1 MESTILFAFRVSR
14 LTVNVVFK
22 KILIAN
28 RGEIALRV
36 ISACRELGIKTVAI
50 YSEADRDALH
60 VRYADE
66 DVCVGPYPSAASY
79 LNISSIVSA
88 AEITEADAIH
98 PGYGFLSENAYFA
111 EILQDCHI
119 AFIGPPPEAIRKMGD
134 KSLARRTVAAA
145 GVPTIPGSPGP
156 LESVDE
162 ALAFAKKAGYPVI
175 LKASAG
181 GGGRGMRVARDER
194 DLANAFETARAE
206 AEKAFGNA
214 EVYLEKYL
222 EDPRHIEFQVFGDT
236 RGTIRQLGE
245 RECSI
250 QRRHQKLIEEA
261 PSTVLDEDLRRR
273 MGEAAIATA
282 RAVGYVNAGT
292 VEFLL
297 DRNGKFYFMEM
308 NTRLQ
313 VEHTITEEVT
323 ALDLVKEQIAVAA
336 GAPLSFVD
344 RDMSPRGH
352 AIEFRINAEDPVTFA
367 PSPGRIASFHPPG
380 GLGVRLDTA
389 AYQGYVIPPHYD
401 SLIAK
406 LIVWGRDREEAIGRG
421 RRALDFFVIEG
432 IKTTIPLHRRILD
445 DPDFIA
451 GRLSTHFMERFA
463 AKT

>member
-1 MESTILFAFRVSR
+1 M
-14 LTVNVVFK
+14 FK

-36 ISACRELGIKTVAI
+36 ISACRELGIRTVAI
-50 YSEADRDALH
+50 YSEADREALH

-119 AFIGPPPEAIRKMGD
+119 TFIGPSPDAIRKMGD
-134 KSLARRTVAAA
+134 KSLARRTVAAV
-145 GVPTIPGSPGP
+145 GVPTVPGSPGP
-156 LESVDE
+156 VESVDD
-162 ALAFAKKAGYPVI
+162 AVAFARKAGYPVI

-194 DLANAFETARAE
+194 ELSGAFDTARNE

-214 EVYLEKYL
+214 EVYLEKYI
-222 EDPRHIEFQVFGDT
+222 ENPRHIEFQVFGDS
-236 RGTIRQLGE
+236 RGTLRHLGE

-261 PSTVLDEDLRRR
+261 PSAVLEDGLRKR
-273 MGEAAIATA
+273 MGEAAIAAA
-282 RAVGYVNAGT
+282 RSVNYTNAGT

-297 DRNGKFYFMEM
+297 DEDGKFYFMEM

-313 VEHTITEEVT
+313 VEHPITEEVT
-323 ALDLVKEQIAVAA
+323 SLDLVKEQIAVAA
-336 GAPLSFVD
+336 GAPLSFGD
-344 RDMSPRGH
+344 LDIGPRGH
-352 AIEFRINAEDPVTFA
+352 AIEFRVNAEDPVTFK

-380 GLGVRLDTA
+380 GLGVRVDTA
-389 AYQGYVIPPHYD
+389 AYEGYLIPPHYD

-445 DPDFIA
+445 DPDFIS
-451 GRLSTHFMERFA
+451 GRLSTHFMERFSGTA
-463 AKT
+463 A

>member
-1 MESTILFAFRVSR
+1 M
-14 LTVNVVFK
+14 FK

-66 DVCVGPYPSAASY
+66 DVCVGPYPSSASY
-79 LNISSIVSA
+79 LNISAIVSA

-111 EILQDCHI
+111 EILHDCNI
-119 AFIGPPPEAIRKMGD
+119 SFIGPSPEAIRKMGD
-134 KSLARRTVAAA
+134 KSLARRTVAGA
-145 GVPTIPGSPGP
+145 GVPTVPGSPGP
-156 LESVDE
+156 LDSVDD

-194 DLANAFETARAE
+194 ELSGAYETARAE

-214 EVYLEKYL
+214 EVYLEKYI
-222 EDPRHIEFQVFGDT
+222 ENPRHVEFQVFGDS
-236 RGTIRQLGE
+236 RGTIRHLGE

-261 PSTVLDEDLRRR
+261 PSAVLDEDLRRR
-273 MGEAAIATA
+273 MGEAAIASA
-282 RAVGYVNAGT
+282 RSVGYTNAGT

-297 DRNGKFYFMEM
+297 DDDGKFYFMEM

-313 VEHTITEEVT
+313 VEHPITEEVT
-323 ALDLVKEQIAVAA
+323 SLDLVKEQIAVAA
-336 GAPLSFVD
+336 GAPLSFGD
-344 RDMSPRGH
+344 RDMTPRGH
-352 AIEFRINAEDPVTFA
+352 AIEFRINAEDPVTFQ
-367 PSPGRIASFHPPG
+367 PSPGRIVAFHPPG
-380 GLGVRLDTA
+380 GLGVRVDTA
-389 AYQGYVIPPHYD
+389 AYQGYLIPPHYD

-406 LIVWGRDREEAIGRG
+406 LIVWGRDRDEAIGRG

-432 IKTTIPLHRRILD
+432 IKTTIPMHRRILD
-445 DPDFIA
+445 EPDFID

-463 AKT
+463 ASA

>member
-1 MESTILFAFRVSR
+1 
-14 LTVNVVFK
+14 VFK

-28 RGEIALRV
+28 RGEIALRI

-66 DVCVGPYPSAASY
+66 DVCVGPFPSAASY
-79 LNISSIVSA
+79 LNISAIVSA

-111 EILQDCHI
+111 EILNDCHI
-119 AFIGPPPEAIRKMGD
+119 AFIGPSPDAIRKMGD
-134 KSLARRTVAAA
+134 KSVARRTVAAA
-145 GVPTIPGSPGP
+145 GVPTVPGSPGP

-162 ALAFAKKAGYPVI
+162 ALPWARKAGYPVI

-194 DLANAFETARAE
+194 ELAAAFDTARAE

-214 EVYLEKYL
+214 EVYMEKYL
-222 EDPRHIEFQVFGDT
+222 ENPRHIEFQVFGDS
-236 RGTIRQLGE
+236 RGNLKHLGE

-261 PSTVLDEDLRRR
+261 PSSVLDDALRKR
-273 MGEAAIATA
+273 MGEAAVTAA
-282 RAVGYVNAGT
+282 RAVHYTNAGT

-297 DRNGKFYFMEM
+297 DGDGKFYFMEM

-313 VEHTITEEVT
+313 VEHPITEEVT

-336 GAPLSFVD
+336 GAPLSFAE

-380 GLGVRLDTA
+380 GLGVRVDTA

-406 LIVWGRDREEAIGRG
+406 LIVWGRDRTEAIRRG

-445 DPDFIA
+445 DPDFID
-451 GRLSTHFMERFA
+451 GKLSTHFMERFA
-463 AKT
+463 ASA

>member
-1 MESTILFAFRVSR
+1 M
-14 LTVNVVFK
+14 FK

-36 ISACRELGIKTVAI
+36 ISACRELGIRTVAI

-79 LNISSIVSA
+79 LNISAIVSA

-119 AFIGPPPEAIRKMGD
+119 AFIGPSPEAIRKMGD

-156 LESVDE
+156 VDSVDD
-162 ALAFAKKAGYPVI
+162 ALAFAAKAGYPVI

-194 DLANAFETARAE
+194 DLANAYETARAE

-222 EDPRHIEFQVFGDT
+222 EEPRHIEFQVFGDS
-236 RGTIRQLGE
+236 RGNVRHLGE

-261 PSTVLDEDLRRR
+261 PSAVLDEGLRRQ
-273 MGEAAIATA
+273 MGEAAIAAA
-282 RAVGYVNAGT
+282 RSVNYVNAGT

-297 DRNGKFYFMEM
+297 DADGRFYFMEM

-313 VEHTITEEVT
+313 VEHPITEEVT

-336 GAPLSFVD
+336 GAPLSFLD

-389 AYQGYVIPPHYD
+389 AYQGYLIPPHYD

-406 LIVWGRDREEAIGRG
+406 LIVWGRDRAEAISRG

-445 DPDFIA
+445 DPDFVA
-451 GRLSTHFMERFA
+451 GRLSTRFMERLN
-463 AKT
+463 AKG

>member
-1 MESTILFAFRVSR
+1 
-14 LTVNVVFK
+14 VFK

-28 RGEIALRV
+28 RGEIALRI

-66 DVCVGPYPSAASY
+66 DVCVGPFPSAASY
-79 LNISSIVSA
+79 LNISAIVSA

-111 EILQDCHI
+111 EILHDCNI
-119 AFIGPPPEAIRKMGD
+119 AFIGPSPEAIRKMGD
-134 KSLARRTVAAA
+134 KSVARRTVAAA
-145 GVPTIPGSPGP
+145 GVPTVPGSPGP

-162 ALAFAKKAGYPVI
+162 ALPWARKAGYPVI

-194 DLANAFETARAE
+194 ELAAAFDTARAE

-214 EVYLEKYL
+214 EVYMEKYL
-222 EDPRHIEFQVFGDT
+222 ENPRHIEFQVFGDA
-236 RGTIRQLGE
+236 RGNLRHLGE

-261 PSTVLDEDLRRR
+261 PSSVLDDGLRKR
-273 MGEAAIATA
+273 MGEAAVTAA
-282 RAVGYVNAGT
+282 RAVHYTNAGT

-297 DRNGKFYFMEM
+297 DGDGKFYFMEM

-313 VEHTITEEVT
+313 VEHPITEEVT

-336 GAPLSFVD
+336 GAPLSFAD

-380 GLGVRLDTA
+380 GLGVRVDTA

-406 LIVWGRDREEAIGRG
+406 LIVWGRDRREAIHRG

-445 DPDFIA
+445 DPDFID
-451 GRLSTHFMERFA
+451 GKLSTHFMERFA
-463 AKT
+463 ASA

>member
-1 MESTILFAFRVSR
+1 M
-14 LTVNVVFK
+14 FK
-22 KILIAN
+22 KILVAN

-79 LNISSIVSA
+79 LNISAIVSA

-98 PGYGFLSENAYFA
+98 PGYGFLSENAHFA

-119 AFIGPPPEAIRKMGD
+119 AFIGPSPEAIRKMGN

-145 GVPTIPGSPGP
+145 GVPTVPGSPGP

-162 ALAFAKKAGYPVI
+162 ALSFARKAGYPVI

-181 GGGRGMRVARDER
+181 GGGRGMRIARDER
-194 DLANAFETARAE
+194 ELSGAYETARAE

-222 EDPRHIEFQVFGDT
+222 EEPRHVEFQIFGD
-236 RGTIRQLGE
+236 RHGNIAHLGE

-250 QRRHQKLIEEA
+250 QRRHQKLVEEA
-261 PSTVLDEDLRRR
+261 PSAVLDGEQRKL
-273 MGEAAIATA
+273 MGDAAIAAA
-282 RAVGYVNAGT
+282 RAVNYTNAGT
-292 VEFLL
+292 IEFLL
-297 DRNGKFYFMEM
+297 DSDGRFYFMEM

-313 VEHTITEEVT
+313 VEHPVTEEVT
-323 ALDLVKEQIAVAA
+323 GLDIVKEQISVAA
-336 GAPLSFVD
+336 GAPLSFAG
-344 RDMSPRGH
+344 RQLHPRGH
-352 AIEFRINAEDPVTFA
+352 AIEFRINAEDPQTFA
-367 PSPGRIASFHPPG
+367 PSPGKISTFHPPG
-380 GLGVRLDTA
+380 GLGVRVDTA
-389 AYQGYVIPPHYD
+389 AYQGYVVPPYYD

-406 LIVWGRDREEAIGRG
+406 LIVAGRDRPEAIARG
-421 RRALDFFVIEG
+421 RRALDLFVIEG
-432 IKTTIPLHRRILD
+432 VKTTIPLHRRILD
-445 DPDFIA
+445 DPDFVD
-451 GRLSTHFMERFA
+451 GKLSTRFMERFA
-463 AKT
+463 AAS

>member
-1 MESTILFAFRVSR
+1 M
-14 LTVNVVFK
+14 FK

-28 RGEIALRV
+28 RGEIALRI
-36 ISACRELGIKTVAI
+36 ISACRELGIRTVAI

-79 LNISSIVSA
+79 LNISAIVSA

-111 EILQDCHI
+111 EILHDCNI
-119 AFIGPPPEAIRKMGD
+119 AFIGPSPDAIRKMGD

-145 GVPTIPGSPGP
+145 GVPTVPGSPGP
-156 LESVDE
+156 VDSVDE

-194 DLANAFETARAE
+194 ELSGAYETARHE

-222 EDPRHIEFQVFGDT
+222 EKPRHVEFQVFGDS
-236 RGTIRQLGE
+236 RGNIRHLGE

-261 PSTVLDEDLRRR
+261 PSAALEEGLRRR
-273 MGEAAIATA
+273 MGEAAITA
-282 RAVGYVNAGT
+282 AKSVAYTNAGT

-297 DRNGKFYFMEM
+297 DADGRFYFMEM

-313 VEHTITEEVT
+313 VEHPITEEVT

-336 GAPLSFVD
+336 GAPLSFAD
-344 RDMSPRGH
+344 RDMTPRGH
-352 AIEFRINAEDPVTFA
+352 AIEFRINAEDPDTFK
-367 PSPGRIASFHPPG
+367 PSPGRIAVFHPPG
-380 GLGVRLDTA
+380 GLGVRVDTA
-389 AYQGYVIPPHYD
+389 AYQGYLIPPYYD

-406 LIVWGRDREEAIGRG
+406 LIVWGRDRQEAIGRG
-421 RRALDFFVIEG
+421 RRALDFFVVEG

-445 DPDFIA
+445 DEDFIG

-463 AKT
+463 ASA

>member
-1 MESTILFAFRVSR
+1 M
-14 LTVNVVFK
+14 FK

-28 RGEIALRV
+28 RGEIALRI
-36 ISACRELGIKTVAI
+36 ISACRELGIRTVAV

-79 LNISSIVSA
+79 LNISAIVSA

-119 AFIGPPPEAIRKMGD
+119 AFIGPTPDAIRKMGD
-134 KSLARRTVAAA
+134 KSVARRTVAAA
-145 GVPTIPGSPGP
+145 GVPTVPGSPGA
-156 LESVDE
+156 LDSVDE
-162 ALAFAKKAGYPVI
+162 ALPLARKAGYPVI

-181 GGGRGMRVARDER
+181 GGGRGMRIARDER
-194 DLANAFETARAE
+194 ELASAFDTARAE
-206 AEKAFGNA
+206 AEKAFGNG

-222 EDPRHIEFQVFGDT
+222 VDPRHVEFQIFGDSHGNV
-236 RGTIRQLGE
+236 RHLGE

-261 PSTVLDEDLRRR
+261 PSAALDDGLRRQ
-273 MGEAAIATA
+273 MGDAAVAAA
-282 RAVGYVNAGT
+282 RSVNYTNAGT

-297 DRNGKFYFMEM
+297 DSEGRFYFMEM

-313 VEHTITEEVT
+313 VEHPVTEEVT

-336 GAPLSFVD
+336 GAPLSFAD

-380 GLGVRLDTA
+380 GLGVRVDTA
-389 AYQGYVIPPHYD
+389 AYQGYLIPPHYD

-406 LIVWGRDREEAIGRG
+406 LIVWGRDREEAIRRG

-445 DPDFIA
+445 DPEFIA
-451 GRLSTHFMERFA
+451 GRLSTHFMERFSG
-463 AKT
+463 TPTP

>member
-1 MESTILFAFRVSR
+1 M
-14 LTVNVVFK
+14 FK

-134 KSLARRTVAAA
+134 KSLARRTASAA
-145 GVPTIPGSPGP
+145 GVPTVPGSPGP

-162 ALAFAKKAGYPVI
+162 ALSFAKKAGYPVI

-181 GGGRGMRVARDER
+181 GGGRGMRIARDER
-194 DLANAFETARAE
+194 DLASAYETARAE

-222 EDPRHIEFQVFGDT
+222 EDPRHIEFQIFGDT
-236 RGTIRQLGE
+236 RGNIRQLGE

-261 PSTVLDEDLRRR
+261 PSVVLDEDLRRR

-297 DRNGKFYFMEM
+297 DKDGQFYFMEM

-313 VEHTITEEVT
+313 VEHPITEEVT

-389 AYQGYVIPPHYD
+389 AYQGYLIPPHYD

-451 GRLSTHFMERFA
+451 GRLSTHFMERFF

>member
-1 MESTILFAFRVSR
+1 
-14 LTVNVVFK
+14 VFK

-119 AFIGPPPEAIRKMGD
+119 TFIGPSPDAIRKMGD
-134 KSLARRTVAAA
+134 KSVARRTVAAV
-145 GVPTIPGSPGP
+145 GVPTVPGSPGP
-156 LESVDE
+156 LESIDD
-162 ALAFAKKAGYPVI
+162 ALPLARKAGYPVI

-181 GGGRGMRVARDER
+181 GGGRGMRIARDER
-194 DLANAFETARAE
+194 DLAGAFETARAE

-214 EVYLEKYL
+214 EIYLEKYL
-222 EDPRHIEFQVFGDT
+222 EDPRHIEFQVFGDAHGNL
-236 RGTIRQLGE
+236 RHLGE

-261 PSTVLDEDLRRR
+261 PSAVLDEDLRQR
-273 MGEAAIATA
+273 MGEAAVAAA
-282 RAVGYVNAGT
+282 RSVGYTNAGT

-297 DRNGKFYFMEM
+297 DSEGKFYFMEM

-313 VEHTITEEVT
+313 VEHPITEEVT

-336 GAPLSFVD
+336 GAPLSFAD

-380 GLGVRLDTA
+380 GLGVRVDTA
-389 AYQGYVIPPHYD
+389 AYQGYLIPPYYD

-445 DPDFIA
+445 DPDFVA

-463 AKT
+463 ATG

>member
-1 MESTILFAFRVSR
+1 M
-14 LTVNVVFK
+14 FK

-28 RGEIALRV
+28 RGEIALRI
-36 ISACRELGIKTVAI
+36 ISACRELGIRTVAI

-79 LNISSIVSA
+79 LNISAIVSA

-111 EILQDCHI
+111 EILHDCHI
-119 AFIGPPPEAIRKMGD
+119 AFIGPSPESIRKMGD
-134 KSLARRTVAAA
+134 KSLARRTAAAA

-156 LESVDE
+156 LDSVDD
-162 ALAFAKKAGYPVI
+162 ALAFAGKAGYPVI

-181 GGGRGMRVARDER
+181 GGGRGMRVARDDR
-194 DLANAFETARAE
+194 DLAGAYETARAE

-222 EDPRHIEFQVFGDT
+222 EEPRHIEFQVFGDS
-236 RGTIRQLGE
+236 RGNLRHLGE

-261 PSTVLDEDLRRR
+261 PSAALDAELRRR

-292 VEFLL
+292 IEFLL
-297 DRNGKFYFMEM
+297 DRDGRFYFMEM

-313 VEHTITEEVT
+313 VEHAITEEVT

-336 GAPLSFVD
+336 GEPLSFLD
-344 RDMSPRGH
+344 RDMTPQGH
-352 AIEFRINAEDPVTFA
+352 AIEFRVNAEDPVTFA

-389 AYQGYVIPPHYD
+389 AYQGYLIPPYYD

-406 LIVWGRDREEAIGRG
+406 LIVWGRDRDEAISRG

-445 DPDFIA
+445 DPDFVA
-451 GRLSTHFMERFA
+451 GRLSTRFMERFA
-463 AKT
+463 AKG

>member
-1 MESTILFAFRVSR
+1 
-14 LTVNVVFK
+14 VFK

-98 PGYGFLSENAYFA
+98 PGYGFLSENAHFA

-119 AFIGPPPEAIRKMGD
+119 AFIGPSPEAIRKMGD
-134 KSLARRTVAAA
+134 KSLARRTAAAA
-145 GVPTIPGSPGP
+145 GVPTVPGSPGP

-181 GGGRGMRVARDER
+181 GGGRGMRIARDER
-194 DLANAFETARAE
+194 DLAGAYETARAE

-222 EDPRHIEFQVFGDT
+222 EEPRHIEFQIFGDT
-236 RGTIRQLGE
+236 RGNIRQLGE

-261 PSTVLDEDLRRR
+261 PSVVLDEDLRRR

-282 RAVGYVNAGT
+282 RAVNYVNAGT
-292 VEFLL
+292 IEFLL
-297 DRNGKFYFMEM
+297 DKDGQFYFMEM

-313 VEHTITEEVT
+313 VEHPITEQVT

-336 GAPLSFVD
+336 GAPLSFLD
-344 RDMSPRGH
+344 RDMTPRGH

-389 AYQGYVIPPHYD
+389 AYQGYLIPPHYD

-432 IKTTIPLHRRILD
+432 IKTTIPLQRRILD

-451 GRLSTHFMERFA
+451 GRLSTHFMERFTS
-463 AKT
+463 KT

>member
-1 MESTILFAFRVSR
+1 M
-14 LTVNVVFK
+14 FK

-36 ISACRELGIKTVAI
+36 ISACRELGIRTVAI

-79 LNISSIVSA
+79 LNISAIVSA

-119 AFIGPPPEAIRKMGD
+119 AFIGPSPEAIRKMGD
-134 KSLARRTVAAA
+134 KALARRTVAAA
-145 GVPTIPGSPGP
+145 GVPTVPGSPGP
-156 LESVDE
+156 LESVDD
-162 ALAFAKKAGYPVI
+162 ALAFAGKAGYPVI

-194 DLANAFETARAE
+194 DLAGAYETARAE

-222 EDPRHIEFQVFGDT
+222 EEPRHIEFQVFGDS
-236 RGTIRQLGE
+236 RGNLRQLGE

-261 PSTVLDEDLRRR
+261 PSPVLDEVTRRR
-273 MGEAAIATA
+273 MGEAAVAAA
-282 RAVGYVNAGT
+282 RAVNYVNAGT

-297 DRNGKFYFMEM
+297 DGDGRFYFMEM

-313 VEHTITEEVT
+313 VEHPITEEVT

-336 GAPLSFVD
+336 GEPLSFLE
-344 RDMSPRGH
+344 RDMAPRGH
-352 AIEFRINAEDPVTFA
+352 AIEFRVNAEDPVTFA
-367 PSPGRIASFHPPG
+367 PSPGRIATFHPPG

-389 AYQGYVIPPHYD
+389 AYQGYFVPPHYD

-406 LIVWGRDREEAIGRG
+406 LIVWGRDRAEAISRG

-432 IKTTIPLHRRILD
+432 VKTSIPLHRRILD
-445 DPDFIA
+445 DPDFVA
-451 GRLSTHFMERFA
+451 GRLTTRFMERFA
-463 AKT
+463 EKG

>member
-1 MESTILFAFRVSR
+1 M
-14 LTVNVVFK
+14 FK

-28 RGEIALRV
+28 RGEIALRI
-36 ISACRELGIKTVAI
+36 ISACRELGIRTVAV

-66 DVCVGPYPSAASY
+66 DVCIGPYPSAASY
-79 LNISSIVSA
+79 LNISAIVSA
-88 AEITEADAIH
+88 AEITEADAVH
-98 PGYGFLSENAYFA
+98 PGYGFLAENAYFA

-119 AFIGPPPEAIRKMGD
+119 AFIGPSPEAIRKMGD
-134 KSLARRTVAAA
+134 KSVARRTVAAV
-145 GVPTIPGSPGP
+145 GVPTVPGSEGA
-156 LESVDE
+156 LDSADE
-162 ALAFAKKAGYPVI
+162 AVAFARKAGYPII

-194 DLANAFETARAE
+194 ELSGAYETARAE

-214 EVYLEKYL
+214 EVYLEKFL
-222 EDPRHIEFQVFGDT
+222 DAPRHIEFQVFGDS
-236 RGTIRQLGE
+236 RGNLRHLGE

-261 PSTVLDEDLRRR
+261 PSTALDDTLRRD
-273 MGEAAIATA
+273 MGEAAIAAA
-282 RAVGYVNAGT
+282 RAVDYTNAGT

-297 DRNGKFYFMEM
+297 DRDGKFYVMEM

-313 VEHTITEEVT
+313 VEHAITEEVT

-336 GAPLSFVD
+336 GAPLSF
-344 RDMSPRGH
+344 RERNRPRGH
-352 AIEFRINAEDPVTFA
+352 AIEFRINAEDPVTFT
-367 PSPGRIASFHPPG
+367 PSPGRITSFHPPG
-380 GLGVRLDTA
+380 GLGVRVDTA

-401 SLIAK
+401 SLLAK
-406 LIVWGRDREEAIGRG
+406 LIVWGRNREEAIGRG

-432 IKTTIPLHRRILD
+432 VKTTIPLHRRILD

-451 GRLSTHFMERFA
+451 GRLSTRFMEKLA
-463 AKT
+463 ATA